1 MVVFLFSEKECL
13 VVGKD
18 ENIEQR
24 VVEYSFCVCV
34 ISREVTFL
42 CRPLIFGQNLTT
54 HETPS
59 FLAKMFLCV
68 RALFEVSAFSAN
80 ELQRR
85 REKKLFVSYFSRI
98 KNTPTKESFLRDTK
112 PFFMRRET
120 TTTMRDNSQQRNRRR
135 NEQLWRIFAILYLFV
150 PCGCC
155 TTSAV
160 LSALFLFV
168 FFSPSSSFLH
178 LCLVLLALFAPP
190 VVLKTDFFSGK
201 RIWRRKAERRGS

>member
-1 MVVFLFSEKECL
+1 MV
-13 VVGKD
+13 
-18 ENIEQR
+18 
-24 VVEYSFCVCV
+24 
-34 ISREVTFL
+34 
-42 CRPLIFGQNLTT
+42 
-54 HETPS
+54 
-59 FLAKMFLCV
+59 CV

-80 ELQRR
+80 ALQRR
-85 REKKLFVSYFSRI
+85 REKKQLFVSCLGLKIHRRRKLYI
-98 KNTPTKESFLRDTK
+98 RDTK

-120 TTTMRDNSQQRNRRR
+120 TTTMRDNSQQQRNRRQ

-168 FFSPSSSFLH
+168 FFSPSSSLFLH
-178 LCLVLLALFAPP
+178 LCLVLLALVAPP

>member
-1 MVVFLFSEKECL
+1 
-13 VVGKD
+13 
-18 ENIEQR
+18 
-24 VVEYSFCVCV
+24 
-34 ISREVTFL
+34 
-42 CRPLIFGQNLTT
+42 
-54 HETPS
+54 
-59 FLAKMFLCV
+59 MFLCV

-80 ELQRR
+80 ELQRT
-85 REKKLFVSYFSRI
+85 REKKLFVSPFLGRRI

-120 TTTMRDNSQQRNRRR
+120 TTTMRDNSQQQRNRRQ

-178 LCLVLLALFAPP
+178 FCLVLLALVAPP

>member
-1 MVVFLFSEKECL
+1 MP
-13 VVGKD
+13 
-18 ENIEQR
+18 
-24 VVEYSFCVCV
+24 SFDFWAEFNNT
-34 ISREVTFL
+34 RNT
-42 CRPLIFGQNLTT
+42 
-54 HETPS
+54 S
-59 FLAKMFLCV
+59 FLAKMVCV

-85 REKKLFVSYFSRI
+85 RKSCFSSRI

-120 TTTMRDNSQQRNRRR
+120 TTTMRDNSQQQRNRRR
-135 NEQLWRIFAILYLFV
+135 NEQLWRIFALLYLFV

-190 VVLKTDFFSGK
+190 VVLKTDVFSGK

>member
-1 MVVFLFSEKECL
+1 MWF
-13 VVGKD
+13 
-18 ENIEQR
+18 
-24 VVEYSFCVCV
+24 

-42 CRPLIFGQNLTT
+42 CRPLFFRQNLTT
-54 HETPS
+54 H
-59 FLAKMFLCV
+59 KH
-68 RALFEVSAFSAN
+68 
-80 ELQRR
+80 Q
-85 REKKLFVSYFSRI
+85 FSR
-98 KNTPTKESFLRDTK
+98 KNGVCSCSFDVLFQQCALEKEGEKAAFRLGLKIHRRKKALYQRYKAFLYPRW
-112 PFFMRRET
+112 ET
-120 TTTMRDNSQQRNRRR
+120 TTTMRDNSQQQRNRRQ

-178 LCLVLLALFAPP
+178 LCLVLLALVAPP
-190 VVLKTDFFSGK
+190 IVLKTDFFSGK

>member
-1 MVVFLFSEKECL
+1 MPSSFDFLEAEFNNTRNTFFSRKKCCVF
-13 VVGKD
+13 
-18 ENIEQR
+18 
-24 VVEYSFCVCV
+24 
-34 ISREVTFL
+34 
-42 CRPLIFGQNLTT
+42 
-54 HETPS
+54 
-59 FLAKMFLCV
+59 
-68 RALFEVSAFSAN
+68 ALFLRRAFSAN
-80 ELQRR
+80 ELYEKEGEKAAFRPRTFLGLKIHRR
-85 REKKLFVSYFSRI
+85 RKLSQRYFA
-98 KNTPTKESFLRDTK
+98 FLSPRW
-112 PFFMRRET
+112 ET
-120 TTTMRDNSQQRNRRR
+120 TTTMRDNSQQQRNRRR

-178 LCLVLLALFAPP
+178 FCLVLLALVAPP

>member
-1 MVVFLFSEKECL
+1 MWF
-13 VVGKD
+13 
-18 ENIEQR
+18 
-24 VVEYSFCVCV
+24 

-42 CRPLIFGQNLTT
+42 CRP
-54 HETPS
+54 PS
-59 FLAKMFLCV
+59 FDFLG
-68 RALFEVSAFSAN
+68 RIYNNTRNIF
-80 ELQRR
+80 
-85 REKKLFVSYFSRI
+85 FSRKKWCVFVLFFSECALEKEGEKAAFRLSFSPI

-120 TTTMRDNSQQRNRRR
+120 TTTMRDNSQQQRNRRR

-178 LCLVLLALFAPP
+178 LCLVLLALVAPP